1 LRTFDNFLFIEVE
14 EGLISEFLSLVSYH
28 FTPVSLAGDGK
39 RWDKEWESEKR
50 ARGVMFVWW
59 QIRANMWG

>member
-1 LRTFDNFLFIEVE
+1 ME
-14 EGLISEFLSLVSYH
+14 EGLIRGFLSLVSYH

-50 ARGVMFVWW
+50 ARGVIIVWW